1 MFKFVRFAAALVAS
15 ATSALLQVPS
25 QANISSSS
33 YLPSS
38 PARQVEMAS
47 FQRPWVNS
55 HQTRPSEPIEIQMSG
70 MVLVSAVRR

>member
-33 YLPSS
+33 YIHAATS
-38 PARQVEMAS
+38 ADMRAS
-47 FQRPWVNS
+47 VKWPWMND
-55 HQTRPSEPIEIQMSG
+55 
-70 MVLVSAVRR
+70 VLRGATGQIAALSVVKR